1 MYSLGGYGNSV
12 RGERRSPEVLQLE
25 PDFRDFDLKTI
36 VLAKHAQHVVLI
48 HFTVA
53 LFTIGVLF
61 DFLAQWAKHRVL
73 TAAAYDNFLVTVIA
87 TIPVIMHR
95 V

>member
-1 MYSLGGYGNSV
+1 MNGQLQQLELLDRSQNAARFLKCIVWGGYGNSV
-12 RGERRSPEVLQLE
+12 RGERRSPEALQLE

-36 VLAKHAQHVVLI
+36 VPAKHAQHVVLI

-61 DFLAQWAKHRVL
+61 DFLAQ
-73 TAAAYDNFLVTVIA
+73 
-87 TIPVIMHR
+87 
-95 V
+95 

>member
-1 MYSLGGYGNSV
+1 V
-12 RGERRSPEVLQLE
+12 RGERRSPEALQLE

-36 VLAKHAQHVVLI
+36 VPAKHAQHVVLI

-61 DFLAQWAKHRVL
+61 DFLAQ
-73 TAAAYDNFLVTVIA
+73 
-87 TIPVIMHR
+87 
-95 V
+95 